1 MELFCGGGSVA
12 NGLIDKLSNFL
23 MPVED
28 DEAGRLSATD
38 RSRKVPLQVHSLS
51 SLKVFV
57 ALPRADSEICYLA
70 DCLKTKMSIIV
81 NYSQVTPAM
90 QQTIHDFLSGVCYVT
105 QGTHQR
111 ISEQVYMYL
120 PEHAEFDKRLFAAT
134 IPTYVK
140 KKN

>member
-1 MELFCGGGSVA
+1 MA
-12 NGLIDKLSNFL
+12 NGLIDRLTNFL
-23 MPVED
+23 MPAD
-28 DEAGRLSATD
+28 DEPGGLPATD
-38 RSRKVPLQVHSLS
+38 RSRKVSLQVHSPA

-57 ALPRADSEICYLA
+57 AVPRADSEICYLA
-70 DCLKTKMSIIV
+70 DCLKNKMSIVV
-81 NYSQVTPAM
+81 NYSQVVPVM

-105 QGTHQR
+105 QGTYQR

-140 KKN
+140 KKS